1 MIQPEKIWLAIEP
14 MDMRAGPDTLLAH
27 VVKVF
32 GEAQA
37 HHAFLFTNKRRNR
50 MKVLIHDGYGIW
62 LLARRL
68 HEGRFHWLKADPL
81 RARVVLSEAQ
91 WQSIIVG
98 LPWQQ
103 VENHKTISVL

>member
-1 MIQPEKIWLAIEP
+1 
-14 MDMRAGPDTLLAH
+14 MRAGPDTLLAH
-27 VVKVF
+27 IVKEF

-50 MKVLIHDGYGIW
+50 LKVLVHDGYGIW

-68 HEGRFHWLKADPL
+68 HEGRFHWLKPDSL
-81 RARVVLSEAQ
+81 RSRVVLSPAQ
-91 WQSIIVG
+91 WQSLIVG

-103 VENHKTISVL
+103 IDTYKTIAVL